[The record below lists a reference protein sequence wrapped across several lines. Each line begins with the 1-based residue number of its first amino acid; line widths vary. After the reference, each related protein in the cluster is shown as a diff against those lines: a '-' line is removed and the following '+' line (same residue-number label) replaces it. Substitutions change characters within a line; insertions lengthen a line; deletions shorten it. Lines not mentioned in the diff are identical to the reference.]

1 MKSFLDTIKE
11 EQQGEKHH
19 VITFGRMSPPTTG
32 HLKLIDKVKE
42 VARKNN
48 ATHSIVVS
56 HTQDSKKNPLSA
68 DQKIKHLKRYVAGP
82 ISEATKSG
90 GTNFVAASKE
100 KPTILHHA
108 VDVHNNG
115 VTHLHVVVGSDRV
128 KGMHELLHKYN
139 GVKAAHGHYHFKK
152 ITVHSAGHRDPDAEG
167 TEGMS
172 ASKMREHAKSK
183 NFDEFRKG
191 VPSHVSDTHAKE
203 LMHDT
208 RKGMGIHE
216 SYTHGLFKAI
226 FVTGG
231 PGSGK
236 DIIIREA
243 IAEQRSVELNLV
255 QAQDYLADKQKLSEK
270 TSDPRRESIRNR
282 GPLIINGPAD
292 DRDRIAY
299 IKEELEDIGYDT
311 MMIFVNTTN
320 ETSKERNSLLSR
332 MMVESVRQ
340 DKWTKSQENTKYFM
354 EAFSNFVP
362 FDNTGN
368 LETKEEDIYEVYEST
383 NKFLDSGVGD
393 TAEDWLNRR
402 SKLNINLLFKENKN
416 VKSTNRLVKGQT
428 NRKPLLDNNAPGQQL
443 QRKLNRP
450 DDVRDGDVA
459 RNTGY
464 TFRTYHEETGPTVT
478 VSPTAKEPNFQK
490 DKEKVKRLKFG
501 DKSLSAGRVGNPSG
515 LGSEWNTRTNGSG
528 LTGGAGLGNQTY
540 SESQEYSN
548 ANPATTAM
556 PSGGSV
562 NPLSNEYDN
571 KDFKKFRKLVKK
583 EAIDD
588 PGAFDMG
595 VSGTLSGA
603 TNKEPL
609 VVPNDNKV
617 RANDILKR
625 KRIKEDHVEELENG
639 LVKLKN
645 TDYDSIDNLMQNIA
659 KKYKITGKDL
669 HNDFKKK
676 HNKIPDNWIKDHKK

>member
-32 HLKLIDKVKE
+32 HLKVIDKVKE
-42 VARKNN
+42 IAKKNN
-48 ATHSIVVS
+48 ATHSVIVS

-68 DQKIKHLKRYVAGP
+68 AQKIKHLKRYTAGP
-82 ISEATKSG
+82 ITEATKSG
-90 GTNFVAASKE
+90 STNFVAASKE

-108 VDVHNNG
+108 VEAHNNG

-139 GVKAAHGHYHFKK
+139 GVKSAHGHYHFKK
-152 ITVHSAGHRDPDAEG
+152 ITVHSAGQRDPDAEG

-172 ASKMREHAKSK
+172 GTKMREHAKNK
-183 NFDEFRKG
+183 NFGEFRKG

-208 RKGMGIHE
+208 RKGMGLHE
-216 SYTHGLFKAI
+216 SYGHGLFKAI

-236 DIIIREA
+236 DVIIREA
-243 IAEQRSVELNLV
+243 IAESNAVELNFV

-270 TSDPRRESIRNR
+270 TSDSRRESIRNR
-282 GPLIINGPAD
+282 SPLIINGPAD
-292 DRDRIAY
+292 DKDRISY
-299 IKEELEDIGYDT
+299 IKEELEDMGYDT
-311 MMIFVNTTN
+311 MMIFVSTTN

-332 MMVESVRQ
+332 MMVESIRQ
-340 DKWTKSQENTKYFM
+340 DKWTKSQENTKYFI
-354 EAFSNFVP
+354 EAFSNFIP

-368 LETKEEDIYEVYEST
+368 LDTKEEDIHGVYEFTS
-383 NKFLDSGVGD
+383 KFLDSGIGD

-402 SKLNINLLFKENKN
+402 NKLNINSLFKENRNVQSTNKL
-416 VKSTNRLVKGQT
+416 VKSKTD
-428 NRKPLLDNNAPGQQL
+428 RKPLFDNAPGQQL
-443 QRKLNRP
+443 QRKLNKR
-450 DDVRDGDVA
+450 DDVRDGDVKY
-459 RNTGY
+459 NSDY
-464 TFRTYHEETGPTVT
+464 IFKTYSEQEGGPKVEIL
-478 VSPTAKEPNFQK
+478 PTTKEPNFQK

-501 DKSLSAGRVGNPSG
+501 DKSLSAGRIGNASG

-548 ANPATTAM
+548 ANPSTTAM

-562 NPLSNEYDN
+562 NPLSSEYDS
-571 KDFKKFRKLVKK
+571 KDFKKFRKSVKK

-588 PGAFDMG
+588 PGAVDMG
-595 VSGTLSGA
+595 VSGTLNGA

-617 RANDILKR
+617 RASDILKR
-625 KRIKEDHVEELENG
+625 KRN
-639 LVKLKN
+639 VK
-645 TDYDSIDNLMQNIA
+645 I
-659 KKYKITGKDL
+659 
-669 HNDFKKK
+669 
-676 HNKIPDNWIKDHKK
+676 